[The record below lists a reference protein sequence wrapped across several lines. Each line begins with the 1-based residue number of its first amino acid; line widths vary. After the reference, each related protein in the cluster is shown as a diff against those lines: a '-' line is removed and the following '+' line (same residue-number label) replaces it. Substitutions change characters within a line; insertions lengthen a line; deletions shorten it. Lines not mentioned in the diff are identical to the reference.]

1 MLGIAAPPLLILS
14 AVTLG
19 YQALQGNA
27 LMLSAMTGVRAAVVP
42 ISLSSAMALRK
53 GAFSQPACY
62 AVAAV
67 AFVLSLVWDVG
78 CIPLILFGMAAGVAM
93 CEWRERKGEKPHG
106 AA

>member
-1 MLGIAAPPLLILS
+1 
-14 AVTLG
+14 
-19 YQALQGNA
+19 
-27 LMLSAMTGVRAAVVP
+27 MLSAMTGVRAAVVP
-42 ISLSSAMALRK
+42 IILSSAMALRK

-62 AVAAV
+62 AVATV